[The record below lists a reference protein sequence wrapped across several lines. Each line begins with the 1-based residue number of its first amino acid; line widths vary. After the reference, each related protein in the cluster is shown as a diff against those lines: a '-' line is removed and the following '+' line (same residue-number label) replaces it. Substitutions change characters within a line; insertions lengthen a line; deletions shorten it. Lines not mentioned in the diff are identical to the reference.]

1 MWSCTRRHY
10 CCKTAAFLAM
20 LDCAWRRLRFSGF
33 FFPLRSILSENLAC
47 GYANWSIYPTS
58 CKSTAEVFHGRR
70 AQEKQD
76 FSIMASLFFSSGC
89 TKISSVFI
97 SIFYYYQ
104 NTGCSRCIFL
114 VKNKNFNFLSASAS
128 CSYFFIFVF
137 SFCSCFTGC

>member
-104 NTGCSRCIFL
+104 NTWCSRTIFL
-114 VKNKNFNFLSASAS
+114 VKNKNCNFFKRDRKLIALLHL
-128 CSYFFIFVF
+128 CIFFLFLF
-137 SFCSCFTGC
+137 

>member
-1 MWSCTRRHY
+1 MRRHY

-104 NTGCSRCIFL
+104 NTGCSRTIFL
-114 VKNKNFNFLSASAS
+114 VKNKNCNF
-128 CSYFFIFVF
+128 
-137 SFCSCFTGC
+137 

>member
-1 MWSCTRRHY
+1 
-10 CCKTAAFLAM
+10 M

-104 NTGCSRCIFL
+104 NTGCSRTIFL
-114 VKNKNFNFLSASAS
+114 VKNKNCNFFKRF
-128 CSYFFIFVF
+128 CIFVF
-137 SFCSCFTGC
+137 SFCSCFTIFSILQNFMLFFNFEYF